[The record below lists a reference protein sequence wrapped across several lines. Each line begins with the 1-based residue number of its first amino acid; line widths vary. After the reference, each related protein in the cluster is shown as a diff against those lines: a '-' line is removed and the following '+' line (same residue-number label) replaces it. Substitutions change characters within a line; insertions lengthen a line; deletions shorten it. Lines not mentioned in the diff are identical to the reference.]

1 VRLRSAEHEPEKK
14 GSVERTETPLVDV
27 TRPGRAPVEVL
38 EVAVEAFE
46 RVVGA
51 TTEVTVLLVV
61 GAAEEVGVADV
72 EVTG

>member
-1 VRLRSAEHEPEKK
+1 
-14 GSVERTETPLVDV
+14 VDV